1 LSDLISSNE
10 NITWYEKLPKVELHL
25 HLEGAIPLAAMW
37 ELVQK
42 YGGDPQLPDI
52 SALEKRFAYRDFPQ
66 FIDTWVWKNSFIR
79 EYDDFTFLAA
89 AVARD
94 LLRQN
99 VRYVEAF
106 ISPPDFH
113 KQGLQTQRIIQAVR
127 TGLEQAPGVDV
138 ALVPDLVRD
147 FGPQRAQRTLAELAD
162 VRNLG
167 VIGVGI
173 GGSEQLY
180 PPEPFERVYREARRL
195 GFHTSAHAGEVA
207 GAESIW
213 GAVIKLKAERI
224 GHGTRAREDGAL
236 VEWLAEHQ
244 IPLEMCPVSN
254 LRTGVVRSIE
264 THPVREFFERGLL
277 VTINTDDP
285 KMFGN
290 SLAMEYF
297 LLESR
302 LGFTRDEIHQLILN
316 AVRASWLPETDKDDL
331 ERSIRTELRLS

>member
-1 LSDLISSNE
+1 MSDLISSNE
-10 NITWYEKLPKVELHL
+10 NITWYEQLPKVELHL

-42 YGGDPQLPDI
+42 YGGDPQLPDV

-79 EYDDFTFLAA
+79 EYDDFTFLAG

-106 ISPPDFH
+106 VSPPDFH
-113 KQGLQTQRIIQAVR
+113 KRGLQTQRIIEAVR
-127 TGLEQAPGVDV
+127 RGLEQAQGVRV

-147 FGPQRAQRTLAELAD
+147 FGPQRAQRTLAELAE

-213 GAVIKLKAERI
+213 GAVLKLKAERI

-244 IPLEMCPVSN
+244 IPVEMCPVSN

-264 THPVREFFERGLL
+264 AHPVREFYERGLL

-302 LGFTRDEIHQLILN
+302 LSFTRDEIHQLILN

>member
-1 LSDLISSNE
+1 MSDLISS
-10 NITWYEKLPKVELHL
+10 IDDLTWYEQLPKVELHL
-25 HLEGAIPLAAMW
+25 HLEGAIPHTAMW

-52 SALEKRFAYRDFPQ
+52 AALEKRFAYKDFPH

-79 EYDDFTFLAA
+79 EYDDFTFFAGAA
-89 AVARD
+89 AED
-94 LLRQN
+94 LRRQN

-106 ISPPDFH
+106 VSPPDFH
-113 KQGLQTQRIIQAVR
+113 KRGLQTQRIIDAVR
-127 TGLEQAPGVDV
+127 KGLEQAPGVRV

-147 FGPQRAQRTLAELAD
+147 FGPQRAQRTLAELAEL
-162 VRNLG
+162 RNLG

-180 PPEPFERVYREARRL
+180 PPEPFESVYQEARKL
-195 GFHTSAHAGEVA
+195 GFHTSVHAGEAA
-207 GAESIW
+207 GAASIW
-213 GAVIKLKAERI
+213 GAVLKLKAERI
-224 GHGTRAREDGAL
+224 GHGTRAIEDDAL
-236 VEWLAEHQ
+236 VEWLVEHQ
-244 IPLEMCPVSN
+244 IPLEMCPISN

-264 THPVREFFERGLL
+264 DHPVKKFFERGLL

-290 SLAMEYF
+290 SLAMEYY

-302 LGFTRDEIHQLILN
+302 LGFTRQELHQLILN
-316 AVRASWLPETDKDDL
+316 AVNASWLPETEKDEL
-331 ERSIRTELRLS
+331 ERSIRTELHLI